1 MNKKLFSWKALAGFA
16 LLAAVGMTSCNSDDP
31 IDPLNPSGAG
41 IAKPTVVVG
50 GDFDLEFTITKTSDV
65 ADLWASVS
73 TEKKKALAKKDSI
86 SVLYRVDSYKLDGAS
101 IDVPNFF
108 GTTGALASDKNILN
122 LAFAG
127 TFASQ
132 VDDNKV
138 VQVFT
143 VDVDKYLTGAQ
154 VNLIL
159 FADVQKMKLTATT
172 VRPTLLGLA
181 QIGEFEVASNSGKLE
196 SLDIQEGIDVKAIN
210 VTAGSVTAKSV
221 PQIQTKL
228 IYGYESLVEG
238 KGAQVGTV
246 KDEYVYVK
254 GLTVAANATIAN
266 LQKTATLNKIIV
278 YPDVTASMGNF
289 QPKVDSLIGTGDIVK
304 HPSKVALRGGNSKDG
319 YDDLKNVKSI
329 QNVIL
334 TGWTNTDLKDCSVLD
349 NVVFDV
355 PVNIKSDSIYNT
367 TFAKYINIVAE
378 NETPND
384 IMFNGVNFT
393 DDYDYEKIF
402 YVSSTLSYKYDD
414 NFYQVAIFEKT
425 PKESYATSG
434 YLYTK
439 VASEDKLHATNAKR
453 AHATYNQRYYTSWG
467 EATADGV
474 TLEKDGKFHVNALE
488 NAETTYNNALK
499 AYNKKVVEIG
509 TKNITVD
516 HAEYNALRD
525 AHIALYGE
533 GYGYDI
539 VDGKFTVI
547 GNQSWEEYTTGK
559 YYRYSTARAFCNG
572 ANEKIKDSY
581 WLVINYIVTGASY
594 SIDPDPFVIDFVNCT
609 YKSVDLK
616 TRDLQRMFDYVAF
629 GSAAEA
635 WFFVAN
641 NGEALGWRHETGTT
655 GYFYLWE

>member
-108 GTTGALASDKNILN
+108 GTTASDKNILN

-143 VDVDKYLTGAQ
+143 VDVDKNLTGAQ

-159 FADVQKMKLTATT
+159 FADVLKMKLTATK

-196 SLDIQEGIDVKAIN
+196 SLDIKEGIDVKAID
-210 VTAGSVTAKSV
+210 VTYGSVTAKSV

-228 IYGYESLVEG
+228 VAGYESLIKD
-238 KGAQVGTV
+238 KGAQVGTF

-254 GLTVAANATIAN
+254 GLTVAANTYIDEVD
-266 LQKTATLNKIIV
+266 KTATLNKIIV
-278 YPDVTASMGNF
+278 YPDVTATMGNF

-304 HPSKVALRGGNSKDG
+304 HPSKVALWGGNASKG

-334 TGWTNTDLKDCSVLD
+334 TGYTNTDLKDCSLLD

-367 TFAKYINIVAE
+367 TFTKRINIVAE

-393 DDYDYEKIF
+393 GADRVF
-402 YVSSTLSYKYDD
+402 NVSSALSYKYDD
-414 NFYQVAIFEKT
+414 KFYQVAIFEKT
-425 PKESYATSG
+425 PKENLATSG
-434 YLYTK
+434 ALYTW

-467 EATADGV
+467 DAMADGV
-474 TLEKDGKFHVNALE
+474 TLEKDGKFHVLAYE
-488 NAETTYNNALK
+488 AAVTAYENALK
-499 AYNKKVVEIG
+499 AFNKKVVEIG

-516 HAEYNALRD
+516 HAEYNTLRD

-533 GYGYDI
+533 GFGYDI

-547 GNQSWEEYTTGK
+547 GKQSSEEYTTSK
-559 YYRYSTARAFCNG
+559 YYRYATALAFRDG
-572 ANEKIKDSY
+572 ANDKIKDSY
-581 WLVINYIVTGASY
+581 WLVINYIVPGASY
-594 SIDPDPFVIDFVNCT
+594 SIDPDPFVIDFENCT

>member
-108 GTTGALASDKNILN
+108 GTTPSDKNILN

-143 VDVDKYLTGAQ
+143 VDVDKNLTGAQ

-159 FADVQKMKLTATT
+159 FADVLKMKLTATR

-196 SLDIQEGIDVKAIN
+196 SLDIKEGIDVKAID
-210 VTAGSVTAKSV
+210 VTYGSVTAKSV

-228 IYGYESLVEG
+228 VVKANETLIKD
-238 KGAQVGTV
+238 KGAYVGEIE
-246 KDEYVYVK
+246 DEWVYVK
-254 GLTVAANATIAN
+254 GLTVARNATISKVN
-266 LQKTATLNKIIV
+266 ETATLNKIIV
-278 YPDVTASMGNF
+278 YPDVTATMGNF

-304 HPSKVALRGGNSKDG
+304 HPSKVALRGGNSTDG

-367 TFAKYINIVAE
+367 TFAKRINIVAE

-425 PKESYATSG
+425 PKENYATSG
-434 YLYTK
+434 RLYTP

-467 EATADGV
+467 DAMADGV
-474 TLEKDGKFHVNALE
+474 TLEKDGKFHVLAYE
-488 NAETTYNNALK
+488 AAETTYNNALK

-533 GYGYDI
+533 GFGYDI

-547 GNQSWEEYTTGK
+547 GKQSSEEYTTSK
-559 YYRYSTARAFCNG
+559 YYRYETALAFRDG
-572 ANEKIKDSY
+572 ANKAIKDSY
-581 WLVINYIVTGASY
+581 WLVINYIVPGASVPV
-594 SIDPDPFVIDFVNCT
+594 DPDPFVIDFENCT
-609 YKSVDLK
+609 FKSVALK
-616 TRDLQRMFDYVAF
+616 TKDLQRMFNDVPF

-641 NGEALGWRHETGTT
+641 NGELLGWRHQTGTT
-655 GYFYLWE
+655 GWFYLWE